1 MKATTEKPIEVT
13 NDRDELNALIAE
25 YYTFLEN
32 NRMQSELIADLERNL
47 EEVDQEIIIAQAKAE
62 KPVYPKMRSI
72 ADIDEFID
80 NFGAPKKRLELLLE
94 ARKQLLTQ
102 IAQARNE
109 YNRYVDFASDIKK
122 DTWRKL
128 AKILIKPI
136 HYQVNQAILAVGN
149 SGGDFI
155 SFLLSENANNNFG
168 DLGSKLKSDYGMP
181 L

>member
-62 KPVYPKMRSI
+62 KPVYPRMRNI
-72 ADIDEFID
+72 ADVDEFMN

-94 ARKQLLTQ
+94 ARKQLINQ
-102 IAQARNE
+102 IGTAKSE
-109 YNRYVDFASDIKK
+109 HGRYIDFATDIKK
-122 DTWRKL
+122 DAWLKL
-128 AKILIKPI
+128 AKLLVKPI
-136 HYQVNQAILAVGN
+136 HYQLNQAILAAGYA
-149 SGGDFI
+149 GKDFI
-155 SFLLSENANNNFG
+155 PFLLAENANNDFG
-168 DLGSKLKSDYGMP
+168 DIGGKLTSDYGMP
-181 L
+181 R